1 MYLLFSD
8 EIQNALY
15 RYTRYTG
22 YLGSKAPFAFALD
35 VCAHLLS
42 GSRGSRIQPGSWSSC
57 VWVHPRMHRLP
68 NHLGL
73 TRRSPSSVLP
83 LLCSRFTT
91 APAAGIGE
99 LDLQHFASIVG
110 PANVVTEADALQA
123 FNTDWMRK
131 YVGHSKV
138 ALRPGSTDDVSKILA
153 HCNAQQISVV
163 PQGGNTGL
171 VGGSVPIKEEL
182 VLSLGRMNEII
193 SLDLHAGNLICQAGC
208 VLETL
213 QDYAHARGYTMPL
226 DLGAKGSCQIGGN
239 IATNAGGLR
248 FLRYGSL
255 HGSVLGL
262 EVVLAD
268 GTVLDNLTA
277 LRKDNT
283 GYDLKQL
290 FIGSEGTLGIVTA
303 AAIALPRASASVQ
316 LAFLGCE
323 TYESV
328 LRTFSAAKKDL
339 GEVLSAVEFLDRES
353 FELVMSQ
360 KDHLGVRAP
369 LDTDCRWVQ
378 AGVRAG
384 QCRIWEGSQRRRCG
398 IARMRGG
405 GMTRGAFV
413 S

>member
-1 MYLLFSD
+1 ML
-8 EIQNALY
+8 
-15 RYTRYTG
+15 
-22 YLGSKAPFAFALD
+22 
-35 VCAHLLS
+35 
-42 GSRGSRIQPGSWSSC
+42 
-57 VWVHPRMHRLP
+57 RLP
-68 NHLGL
+68 KHLGL
-73 TRRSPSSVLP
+73 AGRGAASWPR
-83 LLCSRFTT
+83 LLHSRFSTDT
-91 APAAGIGE
+91 ARVIDA
-99 LDLQHFASIVG
+99 LDMQHFASIVG
-110 PANVVTEADALQA
+110 PANVITEPDALEN

-131 YVGHSKV
+131 YVGHSKM
-138 ALRPGSTDDVSKILA
+138 ALRPGSTEEVSKVLA
-153 HCNAQQISVV
+153 YCNAQRIAVV

-171 VGGSVPIKEEL
+171 VGGSVPLKDEL
-182 VLSLGRMNEII
+182 VLSLARMNDVVF
-193 SLDLHAGNLICQAGC
+193 LDEHAGNIICQAGC

-213 QDYAHARGYTMPL
+213 QDYVYARGYTMPL

-323 TYESV
+323 TYEAV
-328 LRTFSAAKKDL
+328 LRTFAAAKKDL

-369 LDTDCRWVQ
+369 FNSNCRWVHK
-378 AGVRAG
+378 G
-384 QCRIWEGSQRRRCG
+384 QGRQVKTGFV
-398 IARMRGG
+398 AR
-405 GMTRGAFV
+405 
-413 S
+413 